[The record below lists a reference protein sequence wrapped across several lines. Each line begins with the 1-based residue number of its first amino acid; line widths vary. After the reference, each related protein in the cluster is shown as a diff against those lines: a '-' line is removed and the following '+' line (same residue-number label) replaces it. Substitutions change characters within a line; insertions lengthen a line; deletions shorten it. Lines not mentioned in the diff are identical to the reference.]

1 MKKIFKTLKT
11 KDVFFILL
19 CAGLIVFQVWLD
31 MKLPKYMME
40 ISSLLGSADVAVATI
55 WEKGGYMLLCAL
67 GSMSSAI
74 TVGFFT
80 AKIAAGFSMRL
91 RANMFSK
98 VESFSLEQIKRF
110 STASLIT
117 RTTNDISQLQMV
129 IAMGMQVLI
138 KAPVLAIWA
147 ICEMSSTNWQCSIA
161 TGVAVALMLLT
172 ISIAVTLALPKFKK
186 MQTLT
191 DNINRVTQENLEGAR
206 VVRAYNAENFE
217 KNKFEKA
224 NDALTK
230 TSLFTGRVMS
240 IMNPMMTFVMSSLQ
254 LSIYWIGAI
263 VISNTALEARAT
275 VFGEIM
281 GFSSYAM
288 QVVMAFMMITMIFVI
303 LPRATVS
310 ARRVAEVLN
319 TENNIADGP
328 FTGETEE
335 KGTVEFKNV
344 FFKYP
349 DAEEYVLEDVSFV
362 ANKGDT
368 VAFIGSTGSG
378 KSTLIN
384 LVPRFYD
391 ATSGQILIDG
401 VDIKDYNL
409 NNLRNKLGYISQ
421 RAVMFSGTVRSNL
434 TLGENG
440 KGEQTDEQMDEALKI
455 SCALDFVN
463 KMENK
468 KDSFIAQG
476 GTNVSGGQKQRL
488 SIARAIARQPEILIF
503 DDSFSALDYKT
514 DKKLRSNLTKDL
526 PDATKLIVAQRI
538 GTIKDA
544 NLIVVLH
551 EGKVVGK
558 GTHSELLKN
567 CPIYKEIALSQLSE
581 EELKNELN

>member
-31 MKLPKYMME
+31 IKLPKYMME

-91 RANMFSK
+91 RANVFSK

-110 STASLIT
+110 STSSLIT

-254 LSIYWIGAI
+254 LAIYWIGAI

-288 QVVMAFMMITMIFVI
+288 QVVVAFMMITMIFII

-319 TENNIADGP
+319 TENNIADGL

-463 KMENK
+463 KMKNK

-581 EELKNELN
+581 EELKIELN

>member
-67 GSMSSAI
+67 GSMASAI

-91 RANMFSK
+91 RTNMFSK

-288 QVVMAFMMITMIFVI
+288 QVVMAFMMITIIFII

-401 VDIKDYNL
+401 VDVKDYNL
-409 NNLRNKLGYISQ
+409 NSLRNKLGYISQ

-463 KMENK
+463 KMKNK

-514 DKKLRSNLTKDL
+514 DKKLRSNLTKNL

>member
-19 CAGLIVFQVWLD
+19 CAGFIVFQVWLD

-67 GSMSSAI
+67 GSMASAI

-91 RANMFSK
+91 RANVFSK

-254 LSIYWIGAI
+254 LAIYWIGAI

-288 QVVMAFMMITMIFVI
+288 QVVVAFMMITMIFVI

-319 TENNIADGP
+319 TENNIADGL
-328 FTGETEE
+328 FTGETEQ
-335 KGTVEFKNV
+335 KGTVQFKNV

-391 ATSGQILIDG
+391 ATSGQILING

-409 NNLRNKLGYISQ
+409 NSLRNKLGYISQ

-434 TLGENG
+434 SLGENG

-463 KMENK
+463 KMKNK

-544 NLIVVLH
+544 NLIVVLN

>member
-11 KDVFFILL
+11 KDVFFILF

-31 MKLPKYMME
+31 IKLPKYMME

-67 GSMSSAI
+67 GSMASAI

-91 RANMFSK
+91 RANVFSK

-240 IMNPMMTFVMSSLQ
+240 IMNPMMTFIMSSLQ

-319 TENNIADGP
+319 TENNIADGS

-409 NNLRNKLGYISQ
+409 NSLRNKLGYISQ

-463 KMENK
+463 KMKNK

>member
-67 GSMSSAI
+67 GSMASAI

-91 RANMFSK
+91 RTNMFSK

-240 IMNPMMTFVMSSLQ
+240 IMNPMMTFIMSSLQ
-254 LSIYWIGAI
+254 LAIYWIGAI

-288 QVVMAFMMITMIFVI
+288 QVVMAFMMITIIFII

-319 TENNIADGP
+319 TENNIADGS

-455 SCALDFVN
+455 SCALNFVN

-514 DKKLRSNLTKDL
+514 DKKLRSNLTKNL

>member
-67 GSMSSAI
+67 GSMASAI

-91 RANMFSK
+91 RTNMFSK

-224 NDALTK
+224 NNALTK

-240 IMNPMMTFVMSSLQ
+240 IMNPMMTFIMSSLQ

-319 TENNIADGP
+319 TENNIANGP

-463 KMENK
+463 KMEDK

-558 GTHSELLKN
+558 GSHSELLKS

>member
-11 KDVFFILL
+11 KDVFFIFL

-67 GSMSSAI
+67 GSMASAI

-91 RANMFSK
+91 RANVFSK

-240 IMNPMMTFVMSSLQ
+240 IMNPMMTFIMSSLQ

-288 QVVMAFMMITMIFVI
+288 QVVMAFMMITIIFII

>member
-91 RANMFSK
+91 RTNMFSK

-240 IMNPMMTFVMSSLQ
+240 IMNPMMTFIMSSLQ
-254 LSIYWIGAI
+254 LAIYWIGAI
-263 VISNTALEARAT
+263 VISNTALETRAT

-288 QVVMAFMMITMIFVI
+288 QVVVAFMMITMIFVI

-319 TENNIADGP
+319 TENNIADGL

-409 NNLRNKLGYISQ
+409 NSLRNKLGYISQ

-514 DKKLRSNLTKDL
+514 DKKLRSNLTKNL

>member
-11 KDVFFILL
+11 KDVFFIFL

-67 GSMSSAI
+67 GSMASAI

-91 RANMFSK
+91 RTNMFSK

-240 IMNPMMTFVMSSLQ
+240 IMNPMMTFIMSSLQ

-288 QVVMAFMMITMIFVI
+288 QVVMAFMMITIIFII

-319 TENNIADGP
+319 TENNIADGS

>member
-11 KDVFFILL
+11 KDVFFIFL

-40 ISSLLGSADVAVATI
+40 ISTLLGSADVAVATI

-110 STASLIT
+110 STSSLIT

-240 IMNPMMTFVMSSLQ
+240 IMNPMMTFIMSSLQ

-288 QVVMAFMMITMIFVI
+288 QVVMAFMMITMIFII

-319 TENNIADGP
+319 TENNIADGL

-391 ATSGQILIDG
+391 ATSGQILING
-401 VDIKDYNL
+401 VDIKNYNL
-409 NNLRNKLGYISQ
+409 NSLRNKLGYISQ

>member
-67 GSMSSAI
+67 GSMASAI

-240 IMNPMMTFVMSSLQ
+240 IMNPMMTFIMSSLQ
-254 LSIYWIGAI
+254 LAIYWIGAI

-288 QVVMAFMMITMIFVI
+288 QVVMAFMMITIIFII

-409 NNLRNKLGYISQ
+409 NSLRNKLGYISQ

-455 SCALDFVN
+455 SCALNFVN

>member
-31 MKLPKYMME
+31 IKLPKYMME

-67 GSMSSAI
+67 GSMASAI

-91 RANMFSK
+91 RANVFSK

-240 IMNPMMTFVMSSLQ
+240 IMNPMMTFIMSSLQ
-254 LSIYWIGAI
+254 LAIYWIGAI

-288 QVVMAFMMITMIFVI
+288 QVVMAFMMITIIFII

-409 NNLRNKLGYISQ
+409 NSLRNKLGYISQ

-463 KMENK
+463 KMKNK

>member
-31 MKLPKYMME
+31 IKLPKYMME

-67 GSMSSAI
+67 GSMASAI

-91 RANMFSK
+91 RANVFSK

-240 IMNPMMTFVMSSLQ
+240 IMNPMMTFIMSSLQ

-319 TENNIADGP
+319 TENNIADGS

-409 NNLRNKLGYISQ
+409 NSLRNKLGYISQ

-455 SCALDFVN
+455 SCALNFVN

>member
-67 GSMSSAI
+67 GSMASAI

-91 RANMFSK
+91 RTNMFSK

-117 RTTNDISQLQMV
+117 RTTNDIYQLQMV

-240 IMNPMMTFVMSSLQ
+240 IMNPMMTFIMSSLQ

-263 VISNTALEARAT
+263 VISNTALEARDT

-391 ATSGQILIDG
+391 ATSGQILING

>member
-67 GSMSSAI
+67 GSMASAI

-91 RANMFSK
+91 RTNMFSK

-240 IMNPMMTFVMSSLQ
+240 IMNPMMTFIMSSLQ
-254 LSIYWIGAI
+254 LAIYWIGAI

-319 TENNIADGP
+319 TENNIADGS
-328 FTGETEE
+328 FTGETEQ

-409 NNLRNKLGYISQ
+409 NSLRNKLGYISQ
-421 RAVMFSGTVRSNL
+421 RAVLFSGTVRSNL

-440 KGEQTDEQMDEALKI
+440 KGEQTDEQMDDALKI

>member
-91 RANMFSK
+91 RTNMFSK

-240 IMNPMMTFVMSSLQ
+240 IMNPMMTFIMSSLQ

-288 QVVMAFMMITMIFVI
+288 QVVMAFMMITIIFII

-409 NNLRNKLGYISQ
+409 NSLRNKLGYISQ

-514 DKKLRSNLTKDL
+514 DKKLRSNLTKNL

-581 EELKNELN
+581 EELKNEFN

>member
-11 KDVFFILL
+11 KDVFFIFL

-67 GSMSSAI
+67 GSMASAI

-91 RANMFSK
+91 RANVFSK

-138 KAPVLAIWA
+138 KAPILAIWA

-240 IMNPMMTFVMSSLQ
+240 IMNPMMTFIMSSLQ
-254 LSIYWIGAI
+254 LAIYWIGAI

-288 QVVMAFMMITMIFVI
+288 QVVMAFMMITIIFII

-421 RAVMFSGTVRSNL
+421 HAVMFSGTVRSNL

-463 KMENK
+463 KMKNK

-514 DKKLRSNLTKDL
+514 DKKLRSNLTKNL

>member
-11 KDVFFILL
+11 KDVFFIFL

-40 ISSLLGSADVAVATI
+40 ISTLLGSADVAVATI

-67 GSMSSAI
+67 GSMASAI

-91 RANMFSK
+91 RTNMFSK

-240 IMNPMMTFVMSSLQ
+240 IMNPMMTFIMSSLQ

-288 QVVMAFMMITMIFVI
+288 QVVMAFMMITIIFII

-409 NNLRNKLGYISQ
+409 NSLRNKLGYISQ

>member
-91 RANMFSK
+91 RTNMFSK

-254 LSIYWIGAI
+254 LAIYWIGAI

-288 QVVMAFMMITMIFVI
+288 QVVMAFMMITIIFII

-319 TENNIADGP
+319 TENNIADGL

-409 NNLRNKLGYISQ
+409 NSLRNKLGYISQ

>member
-11 KDVFFILL
+11 KDVFFILF

-31 MKLPKYMME
+31 IKLPKYMME

-67 GSMSSAI
+67 GSMASAI

-91 RANMFSK
+91 RANVFSK

-240 IMNPMMTFVMSSLQ
+240 IMNPMMTFIMSSLQ

-409 NNLRNKLGYISQ
+409 NSLRNKLGYISQ

-463 KMENK
+463 KMKNK

-558 GTHSELLKN
+558 STHSELLKN

>member
-19 CAGLIVFQVWLD
+19 CAGFIVFQVWLD

-67 GSMSSAI
+67 GSMASAI

-91 RANMFSK
+91 RANVFSK

-254 LSIYWIGAI
+254 LAIYWIGAI

-288 QVVMAFMMITMIFVI
+288 QVVMAFMMITIIFII

-319 TENNIADGP
+319 TENNIADGL

-335 KGTVEFKNV
+335 KGTVQFKNV

-391 ATSGQILIDG
+391 ATSGQILING

-463 KMENK
+463 KMKNK

>member
-67 GSMSSAI
+67 GSMASAI

-91 RANMFSK
+91 RANVFSK

-254 LSIYWIGAI
+254 LAIYWIGAI

-288 QVVMAFMMITMIFVI
+288 QVVMAFMMITIIFII

-319 TENNIADGP
+319 TENNIADGL

-391 ATSGQILIDG
+391 ATSGQILING

-463 KMENK
+463 KMKNK